1 MKLTAAARHLLR
13 IPLALIALGAV
24 TAVGGWV
31 WNIAECCEGGANIG
45 AGMVWLLGLTLLAS
59 GALWGLI
66 TVLATMRDRG

>member
-24 TAVGGWV
+24 TAGGGWV

-59 GALWGLI
+59 GALWGLV
-66 TVLATMRDRG
+66 TVLATIRDRG